1 MIARII
7 LWSMILAIDLL
18 VSFSSHSQS
27 NSNQWV
33 DELLNSN
40 NNRCCYDNDGRRL
53 VDPEWDTLGTVNTNS
68 SGYRVYEDQ
77 KWHEVPNW
85 AVVTQ
90 RNKDGIPRVWWNKT
104 YDEGNITKTMICFL
118 PGTLG

>member
-7 LWSMILAIDLL
+7 LWGMILAIDLL
-18 VSFSSHSQS
+18 ISFPGHSQD
-27 NSNQWV
+27 NRWV
-33 DELLNSN
+33 DELMNAN

-53 VDPEWDTLGTVNTNS
+53 IDPEWDTLGKVNKDW
-68 SGYRVYEDQ
+68 SGYRVYEDAQ
-77 KWHEVPNW
+77 WHNVPNW

-90 RNKDGIPRVWWNKT
+90 KNKDGIPRVWWNKT
-104 YDEGNITKTMICFL
+104 YVTKTLVCFL